1 MDLKVENT
9 ITAKV
14 YNELRNSIGWDSK
27 AEELVNEAIK
37 NSAVV
42 KLIKYDNKAVGMARA
57 IGDGLY
63 YLVVDVVVNKEY
75 QGKGIG
81 RKLYQY
87 AVKQNNKGYFTVNSS
102 PYAHEVYK
110 HLGFEDTDEKQSVNG
125 LIFYP
130 MKNDKIKEMLLNE
143 L

>member
-42 KLIKYDNKAVGMARA
+42 K
-57 IGDGLY
+57 
-63 YLVVDVVVNKEY
+63 
-75 QGKGIG
+75 
-81 RKLYQY
+81 
-87 AVKQNNKGYFTVNSS
+87 
-102 PYAHEVYK
+102 
-110 HLGFEDTDEKQSVNG
+110 
-125 LIFYP
+125 
-130 MKNDKIKEMLLNE
+130 
-143 L
+143 

>member
-14 YNELRNSIGWDSK
+14 YNEIRNSIGRDSK

-75 QGKGIG
+75 QGKEIG
-81 RKLYQY
+81 KKLIYEI
-87 AVKQNNKGYFTVNSS
+87 VKEIEDRMKDGQKVSINLMSMQGKEEFY
-102 PYAHEVYK
+102 EK
-110 HLGFEDTDEKQSVNG
+110 CGFKKVPFDYTGFGMIRRIQK
-125 LIFYP
+125 
-130 MKNDKIKEMLLNE
+130 
-143 L
+143 

>member
-42 KLIKYDNKAVGMARA
+42 KLIKYDNKAVGMERA

-81 RKLYQY
+81 KKLIYEI
-87 AVKQNNKGYFTVNSS
+87 VKEIEDRMKDGQKVSINLMSMQGKEEFY
-102 PYAHEVYK
+102 EK
-110 HLGFEDTDEKQSVNG
+110 CGFKKVPFDYTGFGMIRRIEK
-125 LIFYP
+125 
-130 MKNDKIKEMLLNE
+130 
-143 L
+143 